1 MTRRLLVPALLGAA
15 LAFGVAG
22 ATLAQTEHSSQHA
35 TDPASDAGAA
45 AEAGYKRAM
54 DAMHQQMQKLNY
66 SGNPDV
72 DFVRMMI
79 PHHQAAVDMAKVLLA
94 HGKDPEIRKLAQDII
109 SSQEK
114 EIDLMEAWLKA
125 NAPK

>member
-1 MTRRLLVPALLGAA
+1 MTRRLLIPVCLGAA
-15 LAFGVAG
+15 LAFGFAG
-22 ATLAQTEHSSQHA
+22 ATLAQTDHGGHA
-35 TDPASDAGAA
+35 ADPAGEAGAVA
-45 AEAGYKRAM
+45 DAGYKRAM
-54 DAMHQQMQKLNY
+54 DAMHQQLQKLNY

-72 DFVRMMI
+72 DFVRGMI
-79 PHHQAAVDMAKVLLA
+79 PHHQAAVDMAKVLLV

-109 SSQEK
+109 STQEK

>member
-1 MTRRLLVPALLGAA
+1 MTRRLLIPAFLGAA
-15 LAFGVAG
+15 LALGIAG
-22 ATLAQTEHSSQHA
+22 APLAQTDQSEDA
-35 TDPASDAGAA
+35 ADPAGDAGAV
-45 AEAGYKRAM
+45 AESGYKRAM
-54 DAMHQQMQKLNY
+54 DAMRQQMEKLNY

-72 DFVRMMI
+72 DFVRSMI
-79 PHHQAAVDMAKVLLA
+79 PHHQAAVDMAKVLLV